1 MSYRWFSRFFRS
13 IYRFWQ
19 KLFDFWQ
26 NSSENVTSIFRKNH
40 RFIGEIGRLIIKTR
54 LNSFLLLIRTLRC
67 GSFCLNFTDF
77 SKSEEITELLFS
89 CRIFEH
95 CVNPVRYFSITVS
108 AVTQPNRG
116 VKERLEIPAAKSQLL
131 YIHTVGY
138 RALNGIVLWLGCCPP
153 PASPDSPRACPAA
166 ALLWV
171 LGGRGRRRRSRW
183 GRLRRPVSV
192 LPPVSS
198 YSPPV
203 V

>member
-1 MSYRWFSRFFRS
+1 MYDSHVIYLRVLWTIYMYKFSICHIVGFHDFFVP
-13 IYRFWQ
+13 FTD
-19 KLFDFWQ
+19 FDKNCSVFDK
-26 NSSENVTSIFRKNH
+26 IRLKNH
-40 RFIGEIGRLIIKTR
+40 RFIGEIRRLIIKTR

-138 RALNGIVLWLGCCPP
+138 RALNGIVL
-153 PASPDSPRACPAA
+153 
-166 ALLWV
+166 
-171 LGGRGRRRRSRW
+171 
-183 GRLRRPVSV
+183 
-192 LPPVSS
+192 
-198 YSPPV
+198 
-203 V
+203 